1 MDAEAAGR
9 PGRVP
14 GAGEHGTPVG
24 ADDRWRTAV
33 LAVAALAALAG
44 GGWWWQSEAP
54 PVGPVVTGPSASPGP
69 RSGLAVPAQSERGAT
84 FRVDPGT
91 GAAFRV
97 DVVPGGPDPRSLME
111 GRLDEAA
118 RRGGL
123 GSLPGAVW
131 TSRARLDG
139 TQGHVRQAFAE
150 EGARHLLRY
159 RCLGPG
165 ELLLVVDGAR
175 AADPITSACDGSVT
189 STEITGSGGPF
200 RVSLTSAN
208 AEPLRVEAQLVAAP

>member
-1 MDAEAAGR
+1 MDAEADR

-14 GAGEHGTPVG
+14 DAGEHGDPVG

-33 LAVAALAALAG
+33 LAVAALAALVG
-44 GGWWWQSEAP
+44 GGWWWQSAAP
-54 PVGPVVTGPSASPGP
+54 RTGPVATAPSASPEP
-69 RSGLAVPAQSERGAT
+69 RLGLAVPAQSARGAA
-84 FRVDPGT
+84 FRVDPNT

-97 DVVPGGPDPRSLME
+97 DVGPGGADPRSVPQ
-111 GRLDEAA
+111 GRLDGAA
-118 RRGGL
+118 RG
-123 GSLPGAVW
+123 GSLGDVPGAVW
-131 TSRARLDG
+131 TTRARLDG

-150 EGARHLLRY
+150 AGARHLLRY

-165 ELLLVVDGAR
+165 ELLVVVDGAR

-189 STEITGSGGPF
+189 ATEVTGSGGPF
-200 RVSLTSAN
+200 QVSLSSAN